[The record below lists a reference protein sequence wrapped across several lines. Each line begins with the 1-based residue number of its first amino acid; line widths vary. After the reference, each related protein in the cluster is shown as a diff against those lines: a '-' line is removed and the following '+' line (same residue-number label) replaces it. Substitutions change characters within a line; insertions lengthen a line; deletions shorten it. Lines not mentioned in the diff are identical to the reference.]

1 MNAIEIGYALAK
13 QVPAMRQEV
22 RLSTACG
29 EMLLQGAAAER
40 VARVV
45 ERVLYAQLRQLE
57 RDARRGRRTRCE
69 EPRARYGSDDT
80 IRIDR
85 RAACGRAL
93 AGAGWT
99 TAVPHAELRS
109 A

>member
-22 RLSTACG
+22 RLYTACG
-29 EMLLQGAAAER
+29 ELLLQGAAAER
-40 VARVV
+40 VAKVV

-69 EPRARYGSDDT
+69 EPRARYGSEDL

-85 RAACGRAL
+85 RMIRGRAGYGN
-93 AGAGWT
+93 GAFASPTLVAIGQ
-99 TAVPHAELRS
+99 
-109 A
+109 

>member
-22 RLSTACG
+22 RLYTDCG

-40 VARVV
+40 VAEVV
-45 ERVLYAQLRQLE
+45 ERVLYARLRQLE

-69 EPRARYGSDDT
+69 EPKARYGSDDP

-85 RAACGRAL
+85 RMIRGRT
-93 AGAGWT
+93 GYGN
-99 TAVPHAELRS
+99 S
-109 A
+109 AFASPSLVAIVQ

>member
-22 RLSTACG
+22 RLYTDCG

-40 VARVV
+40 VAQVV
-45 ERVLYAQLRQLE
+45 ERVLYVKLQQLE
-57 RDARRGRRTRCE
+57 REARRGRRTRCK
-69 EPRARYGSDDT
+69 EPRARYGSEDP

-85 RAACGRAL
+85 RSACGRAPY
-93 AGAGWT
+93 GAGWT
-99 TAVPHAELRS
+99 TAGRHAELRS